1 MNYETLN
8 KVYNRILEE
17 QGIDPDKYE
26 REDAFM
32 GIWFDHEKGID
43 LTTSI
48 IDTFD
53 VVHGVELSES
63 YVQSMLKE
71 VAAW

>member
-1 MNYETLN
+1 MNFENLS

-17 QGIDPDKYE
+17 QGLNPDKYE

-32 GIWFDHEKGID
+32 GIYFDHKKGID
-43 LTTSI
+43 LVASI

-53 VVHGVELSES
+53 IVHGVELEET
-63 YVQSMLKE
+63 YVKSVLE
-71 VAAW
+71 VS